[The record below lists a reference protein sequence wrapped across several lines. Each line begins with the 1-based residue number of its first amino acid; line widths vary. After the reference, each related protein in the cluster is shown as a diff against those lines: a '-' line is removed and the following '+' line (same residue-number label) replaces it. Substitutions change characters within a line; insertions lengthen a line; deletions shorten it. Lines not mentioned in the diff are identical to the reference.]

1 MTTALSYLAWTLVL
15 AILQVSLAS
24 ATKRR
29 QDGTQ
34 WATGSRDAKHPE
46 YEGLAGRMVRAQANL
61 YEALPLF
68 IGAVLLAHVSLRDG
82 TLTAWGAGIFFWA
95 RLAYI
100 PAYAYGLSPWRSV
113 IWAVS
118 VLGLVLVLVS
128 LA

>member
-15 AILQVSLAS
+15 AVLQVSLAS

-34 WATGSRDAKHPE
+34 WAMSSRDSTHPE
-46 YEGLAGRMVRAQANL
+46 YEGLAARMVRAQANL
-61 YEALPLF
+61 YESLPLF
-68 IGAVLLAHVSLRDG
+68 IGAVLLAHVSERDG
-82 TLTAWGAGIFFWA
+82 SLTAWGAGIFFWA

-100 PAYAYGLSPWRSV
+100 PAYAYGLVPWRSV
-113 IWAVS
+113 IWGVA
-118 VLGLVLVLVS
+118 VLGLALVLIS